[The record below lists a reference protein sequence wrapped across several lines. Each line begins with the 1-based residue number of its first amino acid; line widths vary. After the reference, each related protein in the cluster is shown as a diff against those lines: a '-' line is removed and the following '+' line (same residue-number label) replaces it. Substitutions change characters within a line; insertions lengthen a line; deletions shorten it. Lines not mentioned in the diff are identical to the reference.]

1 MVMNPQ
7 DEQMNKPRGGLLGLF
22 DKAMKAD
29 EDTGLSPLQNFA
41 AALDPLILKDLRG
54 GEGIRQQGVQRAA
67 TMSKNKT
74 VDMLRQQGRNDLA
87 DAVMNRTIGPKE
99 AFSVMQSE
107 KAADTAFQRQKDLA
121 AFSAGLKAPAAP
133 KLYSEFAKL
142 NADLQAGNISKDQ
155 YNASVQS
162 FLNKNKMSIRP
173 FRDINRKKT
182 KVVTVG
188 SVKIGGDN
196 PISVQSMTNTLTTD
210 IEATINQINQ
220 ITEAG
225 GDLVR
230 VSCPDKESTQAL
242 KKIIAP
248 KKNLSFSENFFHMC
262 FGKVPEKEIVKAFD
276 VSLILYAEHSFN
288 VSTFTARTITS
299 SLSDIHGAIT
309 GAIASLKGPLHG
321 GANEEV
327 MHMMKKI
334 KKPENALKW
343 INNAL
348 KNKEVVMGFG
358 HRVYKS
364 GDSRVPTMREYFGKV
379 AKIKKDKTFEKIY
392 DIVEKVMIK
401 KKNIHPNVDYPTG
414 PTYHLMGFDTDFF
427 TPIFVISRITGW
439 SAHIMEQHAANKLIR
454 PLAKYKGS
462 KHRTV
467 MQLNQ
472 R

>member
-1 MVMNPQ
+1 MS
-7 DEQMNKPRGGLLGLF
+7 DDIKKGLLGIIV
-22 DKAMKAD
+22 D
-29 EDTGLSPLQNFA
+29 ETEISKVMPEINSLTYRGYAAQDLCARCNFEEVA
-41 AALDPLILKDLRG
+41 YLILNKELPKKTQLKQFVKDLIKER
-54 GEGIRQQGVQRAA
+54 
-67 TMSKNKT
+67 TLSKNLIEILKRIPKNSHPMDVVRT
-74 VDMLRQQGRNDLA
+74 
-87 DAVMNRTIGPKE
+87 AV
-99 AFSVMQSE
+99 SVMGLEDKESKDNSP
-107 KAADTAFQRQKDLA
+107 KANLRKALRIFAKTPTALA
-121 AFSAGLKAPAAP
+121 AFYRL
-133 KLYSEFAKL
+133 
-142 NADLQAGNISKDQ
+142 
-155 YNASVQS
+155 
-162 FLNKNKMSIRP
+162 
-173 FRDINRKKT
+173 RK
-182 KVVTVG
+182 G
-188 SVKIGGDN
+188 
-196 PISVQSMTNTLTTD
+196 
-210 IEATINQINQ
+210 
-220 ITEAG
+220 
-225 GDLVR
+225 
-230 VSCPDKESTQAL
+230 

-343 INNAL
+343 ITKAL
-348 KNKEVVMGFG
+348 KNKDVVMGFG

-364 GDSRVPTMREYFGKV
+364 GDSRVPTMREYFKRV
-379 AKIKKDKTFEKIY
+379 AIIKKDKTFEKIY

-401 KKNIHPNVDYPTG
+401 EKNIYPNVDYPTG

-454 PLAKYKGS
+454 PLASYKGQ
-462 KHRTV
+462 KHRKV
-467 MQLNQ
+467 LELNQ

>member
-1 MVMNPQ
+1 MS
-7 DEQMNKPRGGLLGLF
+7 DDIKKGLLGIVV
-22 DKAMKAD
+22 D
-29 EDTGLSPLQNFA
+29 ETEISKVMPEINSLTYRGYA
-41 AALDPLILKDLRG
+41 AQDLCARCDFEEVAYLILNKELPNKKQLN
-54 GEGIRQQGVQRAA
+54 EFKKELSKEI
-67 TMSKNKT
+67 TLSKNLINILKQIPKKSHPMDVART
-74 VDMLRQQGRNDLA
+74 V
-87 DAVMNRTIGPKE
+87 V
-99 AFSVMQSE
+99 SVMGLEDKETKDNSP
-107 KAADTAFQRQKDLA
+107 KANLRKAIRIFAKTPTALA
-121 AFSAGLKAPAAP
+121 AFYRL
-133 KLYSEFAKL
+133 
-142 NADLQAGNISKDQ
+142 
-155 YNASVQS
+155 
-162 FLNKNKMSIRP
+162 
-173 FRDINRKKT
+173 RK
-182 KVVTVG
+182 G
-188 SVKIGGDN
+188 
-196 PISVQSMTNTLTTD
+196 
-210 IEATINQINQ
+210 
-220 ITEAG
+220 
-225 GDLVR
+225 
-230 VSCPDKESTQAL
+230 

-248 KKNLSFSENFFHMC
+248 KKKFGFSENFFHMC
-262 FGKVPEKEIVKAFD
+262 FSKVPNKEIVKAFD

-348 KNKEVVMGFG
+348 KNKDVVMGFG

-364 GDSRVPTMREYFGKV
+364 GDSRVPTMREYFKRV
-379 AKIKKDKTFEKIY
+379 ALIKNDKTFEKIY

-401 KKNIHPNVDYPTG
+401 EKNIYPNVDYPTG

-454 PLAKYKGS
+454 PLASYKGN
-462 KHRTV
+462 KHRKV
-467 MQLNQ
+467 IQLNQ

>member
-1 MVMNPQ
+1 MS
-7 DEQMNKPRGGLLGLF
+7 DEIKKGLLGIVV
-22 DKAMKAD
+22 D
-29 EDTGLSPLQNFA
+29 ETEVSKVMPEINSLTYRGYA
-41 AALDPLILKDLRG
+41 AQDLCEYCRFEEVAYLILNKDLPNSIQLRKF
-54 GEGIRQQGVQRAA
+54 EKEEKNNREL
-67 TMSKNKT
+67 SKNLYEIIKHMPKKSHPMDVART
-74 VDMLRQQGRNDLA
+74 
-87 DAVMNRTIGPKE
+87 AV
-99 AFSVMQSE
+99 SVMGLEDKETSDSSPE
-107 KAADTAFQRQKDLA
+107 ANMRKALRIFSKTPTALA
-121 AFSAGLKAPAAP
+121 AF
-133 KLYSEFAKL
+133 YR
-142 NADLQAGNISKDQ
+142 
-155 YNASVQS
+155 
-162 FLNKNKMSIRP
+162 IRS
-173 FRDINRKKT
+173 
-182 KVVTVG
+182 G
-188 SVKIGGDN
+188 
-196 PISVQSMTNTLTTD
+196 
-210 IEATINQINQ
+210 
-220 ITEAG
+220 
-225 GDLVR
+225 
-230 VSCPDKESTQAL
+230 
-242 KKIIAP
+242 KKIIKP
-248 KKNLSFSENFFHMC
+248 KKSLSFSENFFYMC
-262 FGKVPEKEIVKAFD
+262 FGKVPQKEIVKAFD

-327 MHMMKKI
+327 MHMMNKI
-334 KKPENALKW
+334 KKPSNALKW

-348 KNKEVVMGFG
+348 KNKDVVMGFG

-401 KKNIHPNVDYPTG
+401 EKNIHPNVDYPTG

-454 PLAKYKGS
+454 PLASYKGK
-462 KHRTV
+462 KHRKV

>member
-1 MVMNPQ
+1 MS
-7 DEQMNKPRGGLLGLF
+7 DDIKKGLLGIIV
-22 DKAMKAD
+22 D
-29 EDTGLSPLQNFA
+29 ETEISKVMPEINSLTYRGYA
-41 AALDPLILKDLRG
+41 AQDLCARCDFEEVAYLILNKELPNKKQLKDFKKELSK
-54 GEGIRQQGVQRAA
+54 EI
-67 TMSKNKT
+67 TLSKNLINILKQIPKNSHPMDVART
-74 VDMLRQQGRNDLA
+74 
-87 DAVMNRTIGPKE
+87 AV
-99 AFSVMQSE
+99 SVMGLEDKETRDNSP
-107 KAADTAFQRQKDLA
+107 KANLRKAIRILAKTPTALA
-121 AFSAGLKAPAAP
+121 AFYRL
-133 KLYSEFAKL
+133 
-142 NADLQAGNISKDQ
+142 
-155 YNASVQS
+155 
-162 FLNKNKMSIRP
+162 
-173 FRDINRKKT
+173 RK
-182 KVVTVG
+182 G
-188 SVKIGGDN
+188 
-196 PISVQSMTNTLTTD
+196 
-210 IEATINQINQ
+210 
-220 ITEAG
+220 
-225 GDLVR
+225 
-230 VSCPDKESTQAL
+230 

-248 KKNLSFSENFFHMC
+248 KKNLTFSENFFHMC
-262 FGKVPEKEIVKAFD
+262 FGKVPNKEIIKAFD

-348 KNKEVVMGFG
+348 KNKDVVMGFG

-364 GDSRVPTMREYFGKV
+364 GDSRVPTMREYFKRV
-379 AKIKKDKTFEKIY
+379 AIIKKDKIFEKIY

-401 KKNIHPNVDYPTG
+401 EKNIYPNVDYPTG

-454 PLAKYKGS
+454 PLASYKGS
-462 KHRTV
+462 KHRKV
-467 MQLNQ
+467 IQLNQ